1 MGTCSLVRGK
11 NKINLVK
18 IIVYAMLIE
27 HFTSVTKALL
37 LTQKIL
43 REDRG
48 IIIDVKVTLI
58 LFRKHGIY
66 TVT

>member
-1 MGTCSLVRGK
+1 MGTCTLVRGK

-27 HFTSVTKALL
+27 DFTSVTKALL
-37 LTQKIL
+37 LTQKIV

-58 LFRKHGIY
+58 LFRKHGIF

>member
-1 MGTCSLVRGK
+1 MGTCTLVSGK

-27 HFTSVTKALL
+27 DFTSVTKALL
-37 LTQKIL
+37 LTQKVL

-48 IIIDVKVTLI
+48 IIIDVKMTLI
-58 LFRKHGIY
+58 LFSKHEIY